1 MNLLKKAFVW
11 SALLTKRFFKKPV
24 FILILALIPL
34 LVLALNIVAHQDSGV
49 ATVALAQENKEDKLS
64 SEIVEELLSK
74 NSIIR
79 YVQSDMNE
87 SEELLKTGKVD
98 SVWIFSDDFQKKTD
112 KIAVSQSQR
121 NYLVKIVE
129 REKTASLLLLHEKLY
144 GTLFKYCSESLYLNF
159 ATENVDELKG
169 KTEEQ
174 LMEYYDD
181 IHTDE
186 TLFEYLH
193 IGSDTSLQSINEEN
207 YLVTPLRGIF
217 SILIILCGLAVA
229 MLFQKDVSKGL
240 FSWVPYRTAP
250 VLACVYH
257 YIPIIIISDLSL
269 ISLIVVGLTGSILRE
284 ILMIILY
291 SLCCTLFCM
300 IIRLLCGNIKVLSVL
315 TPVIVVALF
324 AICPVFYDFQSL
336 WAIQMIFPTF
346 YYLKAVYNDAYLLYM
361 VAYFIISLCIYMLLS
376 KVKRSV

>member
-11 SALLTKRFFKKPV
+11 FVLLAKRFFKKPV
-24 FILILALIPL
+24 FIIILALVPL
-34 LVLALNIVAHQDSGV
+34 LVSALNIVAHQDSGV
-49 ATVALAQENKEDKLS
+49 ATVALVQENKEDKLS
-64 SEIVEELLSK
+64 SEIVKDLLSE

-79 YVQSDMNE
+79 YVQGDMNE

-98 SVWIFSDDFQKKTD
+98 SVWIFSDDFQKRTD
-112 KIAVSQSQR
+112 KIAKSQSQR
-121 NYLVKIVE
+121 NYLVRIVE

-159 ATENVDELKG
+159 AKENVDELKG
-169 KTEEQ
+169 KTDEQ

-181 IHTDE
+181 IHADE

-193 IGSDTSLQSINEEN
+193 IGSDTSSQSIEEN

-229 MLFQKDVSKGL
+229 MLFQKDVLKGV

-257 YIPIIIISDLSL
+257 YIPIIIISALSL
-269 ISLIVVGLTGSILRE
+269 FSLIAVGLTGSMLRE
-284 ILMIILY
+284 ILMIVLY
-291 SLCCTLFCM
+291 SFCCTVFCM

-346 YYLKAVYNDAYLLYM
+346 YYLKAVYSDAYLLYM
-361 VAYFIISLCIYMLLS
+361 VAYSVISLCIYMILS
-376 KVKRSV
+376 KVKRLV

>member
-34 LVLALNIVAHQDSGV
+34 LVVALNIVANQDSGV
-49 ATVALAQENKEDKLS
+49 ASVALVQENKEDKLS
-64 SEIVEELLSK
+64 SEIVEDLLSE

-98 SVWIFSDDFQKKTD
+98 SVWIFSDDFQKRTD
-112 KIAVSQSQR
+112 KVAVSQSES
-121 NYLVKIVE
+121 NYLVKIIE

-159 ATENVDELKG
+159 ATENVDELKE

-193 IGSDTSLQSINEEN
+193 IGSDTSSQSINEEN

-217 SILIILCGLAVA
+217 SILIILCGLAVS

-257 YIPIIIISDLSL
+257 YIPIIIISALSL

-291 SLCCTLFCM
+291 SLCCTIFCM

-361 VAYFIISLCIYMLLS
+361 VAYFIISLCIYTLLS
-376 KVKRSV
+376 KVKRLV

>member
-11 SALLTKRFFKKPV
+11 FVLLAKRFFKKPV

-49 ATVALAQENKEDKLS
+49 ATVALVQENKEDKLS

-144 GTLFKYCSESLYLNF
+144 GTLFKYCSQSLYLNF

-193 IGSDTSLQSINEEN
+193 IGPDTSSQSINEEN

-240 FSWVPYRTAP
+240 FSWVPYRIAP

-257 YIPIIIISDLSL
+257 YIPIIIISALSL

-291 SLCCTLFCM
+291 SLCCTMFCM

-336 WAIQMIFPTF
+336 WAIQMLFPTF
-346 YYLKAVYNDAYLLYM
+346 YYLKATYSDTYLLYM
-361 VAYFIISLCIYMLLS
+361 VAYFIISFCIYMLLS
-376 KVKRSV
+376 KAKRSV

>member
-11 SALLTKRFFKKPV
+11 FVLLAKRFFKKPV
-24 FILILALIPL
+24 FIIILALVPL
-34 LVLALNIVAHQDSGV
+34 LVSALNIVAHQDSGV
-49 ATVALAQENKEDKLS
+49 ATVALVQENKEDKLS
-64 SEIVEELLSK
+64 SEIVKDLLSE

-79 YVQSDMNE
+79 YIQSDMNE
-87 SEELLKTGKVD
+87 SEKLLKTGKVD
-98 SVWIFSDDFQKKTD
+98 SVWIFSDDFQKRTD
-112 KIAVSQSQR
+112 KIAKSQSQR
-121 NYLVKIVE
+121 NYLVRIVE

-169 KTEEQ
+169 KTDEQ

-181 IHTDE
+181 IHADE

-193 IGSDTSLQSINEEN
+193 IGSDTSSQSIEEN
-207 YLVTPLRGIF
+207 YLVTHLRGIF

-229 MLFQKDVSKGL
+229 MLFQKDVSKGV

-257 YIPIIIISDLSL
+257 YIPIIIISALSL
-269 ISLIVVGLTGSILRE
+269 FSLFAVGLTGSMLRE
-284 ILMIILY
+284 ILMIVLY
-291 SLCCTLFCM
+291 SFCCTIFCM

-336 WAIQMIFPTF
+336 WAIRMIFPTF
-346 YYLKAVYNDAYLLYM
+346 YYLKAVYSDAYLLYM
-361 VAYFIISLCIYMLLS
+361 VAYFITSLCIYMLLS
-376 KVKRSV
+376 KAKRLV

>member
-11 SALLTKRFFKKPV
+11 FILLAKRFFKKPV

-34 LVLALNIVAHQDSGV
+34 LVSALNIVAHQDSGV
-49 ATVALAQENKEDKLS
+49 ATVALVQENKEDKLS
-64 SEIVEELLSK
+64 SEIVKDLLSE

-79 YVQSDMNE
+79 YVQGDMNE
-87 SEELLKTGKVD
+87 SEKLLKTGKVD
-98 SVWIFSDDFQKKTD
+98 SVWIFSDDFQKRTD
-112 KIAVSQSQR
+112 KIAKSQSQR
-121 NYLVKIVE
+121 NYLVRIVE

-159 ATENVDELKG
+159 AKENVDELKG
-169 KTEEQ
+169 KTDEQ

-181 IHTDE
+181 IHADE

-193 IGSDTSLQSINEEN
+193 IGSDTSSQSIEEN

-229 MLFQKDVSKGL
+229 MLFQKDVSKGV

-257 YIPIIIISDLSL
+257 YIPIIIISALSL
-269 ISLIVVGLTGSILRE
+269 ISLIVVGLTGSMLRE
-284 ILMIILY
+284 ILMIMLY
-291 SLCCTLFCM
+291 SFCCTVFCM

-336 WAIQMIFPTF
+336 RAIQMLFPTF
-346 YYLKAVYNDAYLLYM
+346 YYLKAVYSDAYLLYM
-361 VAYFIISLCIYMLLS
+361 VAYFVISLCIYMILS
-376 KVKRSV
+376 KAKRSV

>member
-11 SALLTKRFFKKPV
+11 FVLLAKRFFKKPV
-24 FILILALIPL
+24 FILILALVPL
-34 LVLALNIVAHQDSGV
+34 LVSALNIVAHQDSGV
-49 ATVALAQENKEDKLS
+49 ATVALVQENKEDKLS
-64 SEIVEELLSK
+64 SEIVKDLLSE

-79 YVQSDMNE
+79 YIQSDMNE
-87 SEELLKTGKVD
+87 SEKLLKTGKVD
-98 SVWIFSDDFQKKTD
+98 SVWIFSDDFQKRTD
-112 KIAVSQSQR
+112 KIAKSQSQR
-121 NYLVKIVE
+121 NYLIRIVE

-169 KTEEQ
+169 KTDEQ

-181 IHTDE
+181 IHADE
-186 TLFEYLH
+186 ALFEYLH
-193 IGSDTSLQSINEEN
+193 IGSDNSSQSIEEN

-229 MLFQKDVSKGL
+229 MLFQKDVSKGV

-257 YIPIIIISDLSL
+257 YIPIIIISALSL
-269 ISLIVVGLTGSILRE
+269 FSLFAVGLTGSMLRE
-284 ILMIILY
+284 ILMIVLY
-291 SLCCTLFCM
+291 SFCCTMFCM
-300 IIRLLCGNIKVLSVL
+300 IIRLLCGNIRVLSVL

-336 WAIQMIFPTF
+336 WAIRMIFPTF
-346 YYLKAVYNDAYLLYM
+346 YYLKAVYSDAYLLYM
-361 VAYFIISLCIYMLLS
+361 VAYSVISLCIYMILS
-376 KVKRSV
+376 KVKRLV